1 MWELALVF
9 MYTTQT
15 NSLIGTRVTPLLTK
29 IGVLQKFISLE
40 RTSKA
45 KGTVQVVA
53 VRKIE
58 IDFFKLISFFCSKL
72 CFDVVFFNEIGFL
85 VQINYQIILNGT
97 KLFKS
102 QLFSN

>member
-1 MWELALVF
+1 M
-9 MYTTQT
+9 
-15 NSLIGTRVTPLLTK
+15 TPLLTK

-72 CFDVVFFNEIGFL
+72 CFDVVFLTKMGLL

-97 KLFKS
+97 NYLKVN
-102 QLFSN
+102 FSRTN

>member
-1 MWELALVF
+1 M
-9 MYTTQT
+9 
-15 NSLIGTRVTPLLTK
+15 TPLLTK

-72 CFDVVFFNEIGFL
+72 CFEVVFFNEVGFL
-85 VQINYQIILNGT
+85 VQTILQIILYGT
-97 KLFKS
+97 ILFKC
-102 QLFSN
+102 QLVLT